1 MDVDQ
6 ADLGEVRSGGNS
18 ASHGIGDVVKLEI
31 EEDFEAQAR
40 DFLDRSRA
48 FRCEELQAYLEK
60 ARRTA
65 KATRQGAG
73 RPQAVNVQGYD

>member
-6 ADLGEVRSGGNS
+6 ADLWEVRSGG
-18 ASHGIGDVVKLEI
+18 HGTGHRSGNIVKLEI

-40 DFLDRSRA
+40 DFFDRSRA
-48 FRCEELQAYLEK
+48 FRCEELQANLEE

-73 RPQAVNVQGYD
+73 RPEAVNVQGYN